1 MFSTLICTVT
11 VFIQRSLYFYWVV
24 VNVEIYN
31 IWKEVLKTTDYVCSL
46 TDGSNLYL
54 RTDYVEN
61 NCEILSSRYDVV
73 DPSTHSSY
81 GCLHKV
87 YT

>member
-73 DPSTHSSY
+73 DP
-81 GCLHKV
+81 
-87 YT
+87 